1 MLPIAYD
8 PGLVLASVLVAVL
21 ASYTGLRLTSGI
33 GVLPPDARKVAIA
46 KAAVALGGGIWSMH
60 FVAMLAVSLPVA
72 IEYDALRTLGSVL
85 IAILITGAGLMVL
98 HFGPRTPLKLV
109 GAGVL
114 AGLGIVSMHYVG
126 MSAIGGNCRPM
137 FEPAGYVISTLIA
150 VCASIG
156 ALWLAYQRR
165 THAQIALGAVA
176 LGLAISAMHYSA
188 MVYTRFSLA
197 TEIVPIAEPTLSS
210 GVLALIVAVAAFL
223 ICGLFLL
230 SALPLGRETDDAA
243 ARTAGPS
250 FAFAGGAPA
259 PAAPRGLAAPS
270 ALAAA
275 GEAVGGSA
283 GPPADLRAGADARPP
298 APMRL
303 PYEHH
308 NAVLFIAANDV
319 SVIRAD
325 GHYTWI
331 KHGASELF
339 SPWSISKMET
349 VLDPGRFIRTHRSY
363 LVNVEHISGFSRDG
377 DKAFCHVGAEGDGRI
392 PVSRTKVADV
402 RRLLGMA

>member
-250 FAFAGGAPA
+250 FAFAGAGGASA
-259 PAAPRGLAAPS
+259 PAAPRGLAPPS
-270 ALAAA
+270 PLAAA
-275 GEAVGGSA
+275 GETVCGSA
-283 GPPADLRAGADARPP
+283 GPPAPT
-298 APMRL
+298 RL